1 MKNPTPSF
9 LRHFAVGI
17 LLLSVLAHRAS
28 ANVVTDWNA
37 ALGAAQ
43 KATGQTPFAVGRQS
57 AIVHAAVFDAVNG
70 IVRKYT
76 PYFVSTDAPN
86 GARAD
91 AAAVQAAYTTLLSLF
106 PTQQPPLDL
115 QLAASLAALPP
126 GSAQAISDGRA
137 WGEFVA
143 HQIIAWRATDGV
155 LNQFTFLGGT
165 QPGYW
170 RNPPDGGIT
179 GVAVQYATMVPFTM
193 KRPTQFRPGPPYGSN
208 DRLTALSSAAY
219 AADVNEIKAIGSATS
234 VTRTPEQ
241 TQLALLWASV
251 DNTDENR
258 AIRSVVPAD
267 ASLVDTARLFALAN
281 FAAADAVIAVFD
293 AKYAYGLWRPYH
305 AIRLADT
312 DNNPATVADPTWT
325 PLAATPRHPEYLSGH
340 VISTSSAFGV
350 AALLLGDDQTFTLSS
365 PGYPD
370 KTKIYSS
377 FSAAVN
383 EVVEARIWI
392 GFHFRTT
399 DEESRD
405 IGYEIACYVLQNFLR
420 PRHHEGDR
428 WNDDD
433 RRWVAKDGK
442 AGDAH

>member
-1 MKNPTPSF
+1 MS
-9 LRHFAVGI
+9 L
-17 LLLSVLAHRAS
+17 LAHRVS
-28 ANVVTDWNA
+28 ANAVTDWNA

-43 KATGQTPFAVGRQS
+43 KATGQTPSAVGRQS

-76 PYFVSTDAPN
+76 PYFVCRDVPK
-86 GARAD
+86 GASAD
-91 AAAVQAAYTTLLSLF
+91 AAAVQAAYTALLSLF
-106 PTQQPPLDL
+106 PTQQPQLDA
-115 QLAASLAALPP
+115 QLATSLAALAVYS
-126 GSAQAISDGRA
+126 GNSQSITDGRA
-137 WGEFVA
+137 WGEYVA
-143 HQIIAWRATDGV
+143 QQIIAWRATDGI

-179 GVAVQYATMVPFTM
+179 GVSVQYATMVPFTM

-208 DRLTALSSAAY
+208 DRLTALTSAAY

-234 VTRTPEQ
+234 VTRTAEQ
-241 TQLALLWASV
+241 TQLALLWAAV

-258 AIRSVVPAD
+258 AIRSVVSAST
-267 ASLVDTARLFALAN
+267 SLVDTARLFALAN

-293 AKYAYGLWRPYH
+293 SKYAYGLWRPYH

-312 DNNPATVADPTWT
+312 DNNPATEADPNWT
-325 PLAATPRHPEYLSGH
+325 PLATTPRHPEYLSGH

-350 AALLLGDDQTFTLSS
+350 AALLLGDAQTFTLSS
-365 PGYPD
+365 PGYPG
-370 KTKIYSS
+370 KTQSFSS

-405 IGYEIACYVLQNFLR
+405 TGYEIAIYVVRNFLR
-420 PRHHEGDR
+420 PRHYEGHGWD
-428 WNDDD
+428 DDD
-433 RRWVAKDGK
+433 RRCVMK
-442 AGDAH
+442 AGDSGDAH